1 MDTKGA
7 AQPADTGM
15 PHHKGNYKV
24 RLFHYLYKKFRKHF
38 LRNICGIII
47 LLFYQRFYQAME

>member
-1 MDTKGA
+1 
-7 AQPADTGM
+7 M